1 MKVRGKKDNRK
12 QGSNG
17 GGVRHGADLLPQT
30 HPKKK
35 KKKRQRFYHRGII
48 AFPSLILY
56 TRRHPR
62 VYIGL
67 SPPEWARA

>member
-35 KKKRQRFYHRGII
+35 KKNTTICRMTGTEQLLHGDKR
-48 AFPSLILY
+48 P
-56 TRRHPR
+56 
-62 VYIGL
+62 
-67 SPPEWARA
+67 

>member
-35 KKKRQRFYHRGII
+35 KKKTT
-48 AFPSLILY
+48 IL
-56 TRRHPR
+56 
-62 VYIGL
+62 
-67 SPPEWARA
+67 S